1 MHNDGVCILEYC
13 PDCGVEDGLW
23 MKLEG
28 AERGRD
34 HILIQRERESRVFI
48 GENREKTDLR
58 RGRGF
63 PGGSDGKE
71 SACNVGDLGSRA
83 W

>member
-1 MHNDGVCILEYC
+1 MDEV
-13 PDCGVEDGLW
+13 V
-23 MKLEG
+23 G

-34 HILIQRERESRVFI
+34 HILSQREGASRAFI
-48 GENREKTDLR
+48 GENREETDLR

-71 SACNVGDLGSRA
+71 SAGNVGDLGSRA